1 MQTMWLV
8 LCTYASA
15 VTISV
20 SPIEKVLQL
29 LGDLQA
35 KVIKDGEGQQ
45 KIYEEFTDW
54 CKATAKET
62 QFELK
67 TEKSARER
75 FAAASEDASSVVTEL
90 TTKIEELT
98 SGIAEKEATLKKAT
112 ALRKKEH
119 ADFLDA
125 DKELG
130 ETISMLR
137 RALAILEKE
146 MGKGAFLQTAA
157 MAKVAAS
164 LETLVEASSLSTL
177 DKTKLQ
183 VLVETGEDSSEDQ
196 PEEKGESKGII
207 GTMEDMLEKS
217 EAQQSAGQKAEMEA
231 AHNFDLLKLSLEDGI
246 KAETKELA
254 ESKKEKAMGEETG
267 AEAAGNLERSK
278 KEIAADEIKLK
289 DLQHECMS
297 KAQEFEAAQIERNA
311 ELEALAAAKKILQEK
326 TGGAAE
332 RTYSFVQVA
341 AQSTAKAKAKGSRD
355 RIVSML
361 QELAKSNAQP
371 SLAQLAEA
379 VRSTMLTENDPFAKV
394 KTMIQEMLEKLL
406 KEAKEEADKKA
417 FCDKEMAE
425 TKVKMDEKETE
436 VDDLNTKLD
445 TADAKVAKLKQGISV
460 LEGELGKIASE
471 QKTATDMRNKE
482 KEEWAAAKADFEQ
495 GLEGVQM
502 ALEVLRDYYAEKDES
517 SDAALL
523 QSDMGS
529 QMSLAQTTVK
539 TGGASGIIG
548 MLEVAEADFSKML
561 AEGQADEDV
570 AQKEYDK
577 FTEDNKIAQTAKET
591 EVKYKQKD
599 MKETQAA
606 GQETSKD
613 LGVAQEEQS
622 AVLEYDE
629 KLKPQC
635 VSTPDPYEER
645 VKRREKEMAGLKEAM
660 QILEAE
666 SAPAFLSVRRA

>member
-35 KVIKDGEGQQ
+35 KVIKEGEGQQ
-45 KIYEEFTDW
+45 QIYEEFTDW
-54 CKATAKET
+54 CKDTAKET

-67 TEKSARER
+67 TERSAKER
-75 FAAASEDASSVVTEL
+75 FAAAEEDATSTVTEL

-98 SGIAEKEATLKKAT
+98 SAISEKEATLKKAT

-137 RALAILEKE
+137 RALAILQKE
-146 MGKGAFLQTAA
+146 MGKGALLQTAA
-157 MAKVAAS
+157 MAKVADS
-164 LETLVEASSLSTL
+164 LGALVEASSLNTL

-183 VLVETGEDSSEDQ
+183 VLLEAGEDDSQ
-196 PEEKGESKGII
+196 PEEKGQSKGII
-207 GTMEDMLEKS
+207 DTMEDMLEKS
-217 EAQQSAGQKAEMEA
+217 EEQQSAGQKAEMEA
-231 AHNFDLLKLSLEDGI
+231 AHHFDMLKLSLEDGI

-254 ESKKEKAMGEETG
+254 ESKKEKAMAEEKN

-278 KEIAADEIKLK
+278 KEIAADEVKLK

-297 KAQEFEAAQIERNA
+297 KAQEFEAAQIERNN

-326 TGGAAE
+326 TGGAAD

-341 AQSTAKAKAKGSRD
+341 AQSKMTAKAKGSRD

-361 QELAKSNAQP
+361 QDLAKSNAQP

-394 KTMIQEMLEKLL
+394 KGMIQEMLEKLL

-417 FCDKEMAE
+417 FCDKEMKD
-425 TKVKMDEKETE
+425 TKMKMDEKESE
-436 VDDLNTKLD
+436 VEDLTTALD
-445 TADAKVAKLKQGISV
+445 TSDAKIAKLKQGIAV

-482 KEEWAAAKADFEQ
+482 KTEWEAAKGDFEQ

-502 ALEVLRDYYAEKDES
+502 ALEVLRDYYAKKDDS
-517 SDAALL
+517 ADALL
-523 QSDMGS
+523 QSDIGS
-529 QMSLAQTTVK
+529 QMSLAQTTVQS
-539 TGGASGIIG
+539 GGAGGIIG

-561 AEGQADEDV
+561 AEGQADEDQ

-577 FTEDNKIAQTAKET
+577 FTEDNKIAQAAKET

-599 MKETQAA
+599 MKETQAS
-606 GQETSKD
+606 GEETSKD

-645 VKRREKEMAGLKEAM
+645 VKRREKEVAGLKEAL

>member
-35 KVIKDGEGQQ
+35 KVIKEGEGQQ
-45 KIYEEFTDW
+45 QIYEEFTDW
-54 CKATAKET
+54 CKDTAKET

-67 TEKSARER
+67 TERSAKER
-75 FAAASEDASSVVTEL
+75 FAAAEEDATSTVTEL

-98 SGIAEKEATLKKAT
+98 SAISEKEATLKKAT

-137 RALAILEKE
+137 RALAILQKE
-146 MGKGAFLQTAA
+146 MGKGALLQTAA
-157 MAKVAAS
+157 MAKVADS
-164 LETLVEASSLSTL
+164 LGALVEASSLNTL

-183 VLVETGEDSSEDQ
+183 VLLEAGEDDSQ
-196 PEEKGESKGII
+196 PEEKGQSKGII
-207 GTMEDMLEKS
+207 DTMEDMLEKS
-217 EAQQSAGQKAEMEA
+217 EEQQSAGQKAEMEA
-231 AHNFDLLKLSLEDGI
+231 AHHFDMLKLSLEDGI

-254 ESKKEKAMGEETG
+254 ESKKEKAMAEEKN

-278 KEIAADEIKLK
+278 KEIAADEVKLK

-297 KAQEFEAAQIERNA
+297 KAQEFEAAQIERNN

-326 TGGAAE
+326 TGGAAD

-341 AQSTAKAKAKGSRD
+341 AQSKMTAKAKGSRD

-361 QELAKSNAQP
+361 QDLAKSNAQP

-394 KTMIQEMLEKLL
+394 KGMIQEMLEKLL

-417 FCDKEMAE
+417 FCDKEMKD
-425 TKVKMDEKETE
+425 TKMKMDEKESE
-436 VDDLNTKLD
+436 VEDLTTALD
-445 TADAKVAKLKQGISV
+445 TSDAKIAKLKQGIAV

-482 KEEWAAAKADFEQ
+482 KAEWEAAKGDFEQ

-502 ALEVLRDYYAEKDES
+502 ALEVLRDYYAKKDDS
-517 SDAALL
+517 ADALL
-523 QSDMGS
+523 QSDIGS
-529 QMSLAQTTVK
+529 QMSLAQTTVQS
-539 TGGASGIIG
+539 GGAGGIIG

-561 AEGQADEDV
+561 AEGQADEDQ

-577 FTEDNKIAQTAKET
+577 FTEDNKIAQAAKET

-599 MKETQAA
+599 MKETQAS
-606 GQETSKD
+606 GEETSKD

-645 VKRREKEMAGLKEAM
+645 VKRREKEVAGLKEAL

>member
-1 MQTMWLV
+1 MQTMWAFV
-8 LCTYASA
+8 LCAYASA

-35 KVIKDGEGQQ
+35 KVIKEGEGQQ
-45 KIYEEFTDW
+45 QIYEEFTDW
-54 CKATAKET
+54 CKDTAKET

-67 TEKSARER
+67 TERSAKER
-75 FAAASEDASSVVTEL
+75 FAAAEEDATSTVTEL

-98 SGIAEKEATLKKAT
+98 SAISEKEATLKKAT

-137 RALAILEKE
+137 RALAILQKE
-146 MGKGAFLQTAA
+146 MGKGALLQTAA
-157 MAKVAAS
+157 MAKVADS
-164 LETLVEASSLSTL
+164 LGALVEASSLNTL

-183 VLVETGEDSSEDQ
+183 VLLEAGEDDSQ
-196 PEEKGESKGII
+196 PEEKGQSKGII
-207 GTMEDMLEKS
+207 DTMEDMLEKS
-217 EAQQSAGQKAEMEA
+217 EEQQSAGQKAEMEA
-231 AHNFDLLKLSLEDGI
+231 AHHFDMLKLSLEDGI

-254 ESKKEKAMGEETG
+254 ESKKEKAMAEEKN

-278 KEIAADEIKLK
+278 KEIAADEVKLK

-297 KAQEFEAAQIERNA
+297 KAQEFEAAQIERNN

-326 TGGAAE
+326 TGGAAD

-341 AQSTAKAKAKGSRD
+341 AQSKMTAKAKGSRD

-361 QELAKSNAQP
+361 QDLAKSNAQP

-394 KTMIQEMLEKLL
+394 KGMIQEMLEKLL

-417 FCDKEMAE
+417 FCDKEMKD
-425 TKVKMDEKETE
+425 TKMKMDEKESE
-436 VDDLNTKLD
+436 VEDLTTALD
-445 TADAKVAKLKQGISV
+445 TSDAKIAKLKQGIAV

-482 KEEWAAAKADFEQ
+482 KAEWEAAKGDFEQ

-502 ALEVLRDYYAEKDES
+502 ALEVLRDYYAKKDDS
-517 SDAALL
+517 ADALL
-523 QSDMGS
+523 QSDIGS
-529 QMSLAQTTVK
+529 QMSLAQTTVQS
-539 TGGASGIIG
+539 GGAGGIIG

-561 AEGQADEDV
+561 AEGQADEDQ

-577 FTEDNKIAQTAKET
+577 FTEDNKIAQAAKET

-599 MKETQAA
+599 MKETQAS
-606 GQETSKD
+606 GEETSKD

-645 VKRREKEMAGLKEAM
+645 VKRREKEVAGLKEAL

>member
-1 MQTMWLV
+1 MWLV

-35 KVIKDGEGQQ
+35 KVIKEGEGQQ
-45 KIYEEFTDW
+45 QIYEEFTDW
-54 CKATAKET
+54 CKDTAKET

-67 TEKSARER
+67 TERSAKER
-75 FAAASEDASSVVTEL
+75 FAAAEEDATSTVTEL

-98 SGIAEKEATLKKAT
+98 SAISEKEATLKKAT

-137 RALAILEKE
+137 RALAILQKE
-146 MGKGAFLQTAA
+146 MGKGALLQTAA
-157 MAKVAAS
+157 MTKVADS
-164 LETLVEASSLSTL
+164 LGALVEASSLSTL

-183 VLVETGEDSSEDQ
+183 VLLEAGEDD
-196 PEEKGESKGII
+196 
-207 GTMEDMLEKS
+207 
-217 EAQQSAGQKAEMEA
+217 AQEMEA
-231 AHNFDLLKLSLEDGI
+231 AHHFDMLKLSLEDGI
-246 KAETKELA
+246 TAETKELA
-254 ESKKEKAMGEETG
+254 ESKKEKAMAEEKN

-278 KEIAADEIKLK
+278 KEIAADEVKLK

-297 KAQEFEAAQIERNA
+297 KAQEFEAAQIERNN

-326 TGGAAE
+326 TGGAAD

-341 AQSTAKAKAKGSRD
+341 AQSKMTAKAKGSRD

-361 QELAKSNAQP
+361 QDLAKSNAQP

-394 KTMIQEMLEKLL
+394 KGMIQEMLEKLL

-417 FCDKEMAE
+417 FCDKEMKE
-425 TKVKMDEKETE
+425 TKMKMDEKASE
-436 VDDLNTKLD
+436 VEDLTTSLD
-445 TADAKVAKLKQGISV
+445 TSDAKIAKLKQGIAV

-471 QKTATDMRNKE
+471 QKTATEMRNKE
-482 KEEWAAAKADFEQ
+482 KTEWEAAKGDFEQ

-502 ALEVLRDYYAEKDES
+502 ALEVLRDYYAKKDDS
-517 SDAALL
+517 ADALL
-523 QSDMGS
+523 QSDIGS
-529 QMSLAQTTVK
+529 QMSLAQTTVQS
-539 TGGASGIIG
+539 GGASGIIG

-561 AEGQADEDV
+561 AEGQADEDQ
-570 AQKEYDK
+570 AQK
-577 FTEDNKIAQTAKET
+577 EDNKIAQAAKET

-599 MKETQAA
+599 MKETQAS
-606 GQETSKD
+606 GEETSKD

-645 VKRREKEMAGLKEAM
+645 VKRREKEVAGLKEAL

-666 SAPAFLSVRRA
+666 SAPAFP

>member
-1 MQTMWLV
+1 
-8 LCTYASA
+8 
-15 VTISV
+15 
-20 SPIEKVLQL
+20 
-29 LGDLQA
+29 
-35 KVIKDGEGQQ
+35 
-45 KIYEEFTDW
+45 
-54 CKATAKET
+54 
-62 QFELK
+62 
-67 TEKSARER
+67 
-75 FAAASEDASSVVTEL
+75 VTEL

-98 SGIAEKEATLKKAT
+98 SAISEKEATLKKAT

-137 RALAILEKE
+137 RALAVLEKE

-157 MAKVAAS
+157 MTKVAAS
-164 LETLVEASSLSTL
+164 LEALVEASALNTL

-183 VLVETGEDSSEDQ
+183 VLLETSEDDAQ
-196 PEEKGESKGII
+196 EPAEKGQSKGII
-207 GTMEDMLEKS
+207 ETMEDMLEKS
-217 EAQQSAGQKAEMEA
+217 ETQMGAGQKAEMEA
-231 AHNFDLLKLSLEDGI
+231 AHNFDMLKLSLEDGI

-254 ESKKEKAMGEETG
+254 ESKKEKAMSEEKS

-297 KAQEFEAAQIERNA
+297 KAQEYESAQMERNN

-341 AQSTAKAKAKGSRD
+341 AHTTMKATMKAKAQGSRD

-361 QELAKSNAQP
+361 QDLAKSNAQP

-379 VRSTMLTENDPFAKV
+379 VRSTMLTENDPFGKV
-394 KTMIQEMLEKLL
+394 KQMIQEMLEKLL

-417 FCDKEMAE
+417 FCDKEMKD
-425 TKVKMDEKETE
+425 TKMKMDEKETE
-436 VDDLNTKLD
+436 VDDLTTSLD
-445 TADAKVAKLKQGISV
+445 SSDAKIAKLKEGIAV

-482 KEEWAAAKADFEQ
+482 KAEWEAAKGDFEQ

-502 ALEVLRDYYAEKDES
+502 ALEVLRDYYAEKKDDDS
-517 SDAALL
+517 LL
-523 QSDMGS
+523 QSDIGS
-529 QMSLAQTTVK
+529 AMSLAQTTVK
-539 TGGASGIIG
+539 SGGASGIIG

-561 AEGQADEDV
+561 AEGQADEDQ
-570 AQKEYDK
+570 AQKEYEK
-577 FTEDNKIAQTAKET
+577 FTEDNRVAQAAKET

-599 MKETQAA
+599 MKETEAS

-645 VKRREKEMAGLKEAM
+645 VKRREKEVAGLKEAL
-660 QILEAE
+660 QILDAE

>member
-1 MQTMWLV
+1 MWLV

-35 KVIKDGEGQQ
+35 KVIKEGEGQQ
-45 KIYEEFTDW
+45 QIYEEFTDW
-54 CKATAKET
+54 CKDTAKET

-67 TEKSARER
+67 TERSAKER

-137 RALAILEKE
+137 RALAILQKE
-146 MGKGAFLQTAA
+146 MGKGALLQTAA
-157 MAKVAAS
+157 MTKVADS
-164 LETLVEASSLSTL
+164 LGALVEASSLSTL

-183 VLVETGEDSSEDQ
+183 VLLEAGEDDSQE
-196 PEEKGESKGII
+196 PEEKGQSKGII
-207 GTMEDMLEKS
+207 ETMEDMLEKS
-217 EAQQSAGQKAEMEA
+217 EEQQSAGQKAEMEA
-231 AHNFDLLKLSLEDGI
+231 AHHFDMLKLSLEDGI
-246 KAETKELA
+246 TAETKELA
-254 ESKKEKAMGEETG
+254 ESKKEKAMAEEKN

-278 KEIAADEIKLK
+278 KEIAADEVKLK

-297 KAQEFEAAQIERNA
+297 KAQEFEAAQIERNN

-326 TGGAAE
+326 TGGAAD

-341 AQSTAKAKAKGSRD
+341 AQSKMTAKAKGSRD

-361 QELAKSNAQP
+361 QDLAKSNAQP

-394 KTMIQEMLEKLL
+394 KGMIQEMLEKLL

-417 FCDKEMAE
+417 FCDKEMKE
-425 TKVKMDEKETE
+425 TKMKMDEKASE
-436 VDDLNTKLD
+436 VEDLTTSLD
-445 TADAKVAKLKQGISV
+445 TSDAKIAKLKQGIAV

-471 QKTATDMRNKE
+471 QKTATEMRNKD
-482 KEEWAAAKADFEQ
+482 KTEWEAAKGDFEQ

-502 ALEVLRDYYAEKDES
+502 ALEVLRDYYAKKDDS
-517 SDAALL
+517 ADALL
-523 QSDMGS
+523 QSDIGS
-529 QMSLAQTTVK
+529 QMSLAQTTVQS
-539 TGGASGIIG
+539 GGASGIIG

-561 AEGQADEDV
+561 AEGQADEDQ

-577 FTEDNKIAQTAKET
+577 FTEDNKIAQAAKET

-599 MKETQAA
+599 RRST
-606 GQETSKD
+606 TS
-613 LGVAQEEQS
+613 S
-622 AVLEYDE
+622 
-629 KLKPQC
+629 
-635 VSTPDPYEER
+635 
-645 VKRREKEMAGLKEAM
+645 RRTTR
-660 QILEAE
+660 
-666 SAPAFLSVRRA
+666 SRRPRRRR

>member
-1 MQTMWLV
+1 MWLV

-35 KVIKDGEGQQ
+35 KVIKEGEGQQ
-45 KIYEEFTDW
+45 QIYEEFTDW
-54 CKATAKET
+54 CKDTAKET

-67 TEKSARER
+67 TERSAKER
-75 FAAASEDASSVVTEL
+75 FAAAEEDATSTVTEL

-98 SGIAEKEATLKKAT
+98 SAISEKEATLKKAT

-137 RALAILEKE
+137 RALAILQKE
-146 MGKGAFLQTAA
+146 MGKGALLQTAA
-157 MAKVAAS
+157 MAKVADS
-164 LETLVEASSLSTL
+164 LGALVEASSLSTL

-183 VLVETGEDSSEDQ
+183 VLLEAGEDDAQE
-196 PEEKGESKGII
+196 PEEKGQSKGII
-207 GTMEDMLEKS
+207 ETMEDMLEKS
-217 EAQQSAGQKAEMEA
+217 EEQQSAGQKAEMEA
-231 AHNFDLLKLSLEDGI
+231 AHHFDMLKLSLEDGI
-246 KAETKELA
+246 TAETKELA
-254 ESKKEKAMGEETG
+254 ESKKEKAMAEEKN

-278 KEIAADEIKLK
+278 KEIAADEVKLK

-297 KAQEFEAAQIERNA
+297 KAQEFEAAQIERNN

-326 TGGAAE
+326 TGGAAD

-341 AQSTAKAKAKGSRD
+341 AQSKMTAKAKGSRD

-361 QELAKSNAQP
+361 QDLAKSNAQP

-394 KTMIQEMLEKLL
+394 KGMIQEMLEKLL

-417 FCDKEMAE
+417 FCDKEMKE
-425 TKVKMDEKETE
+425 TKMKMDEKASE
-436 VDDLNTKLD
+436 VEDLTTSLD
-445 TADAKVAKLKQGISV
+445 TSDAKIAKLKQGIAV

-471 QKTATDMRNKE
+471 QKTATEMRNKE
-482 KEEWAAAKADFEQ
+482 KTEWEAAKGDFEQ

-502 ALEVLRDYYAEKDES
+502 ALEVLRDYYAKKDDS
-517 SDAALL
+517 ADALL
-523 QSDMGS
+523 QSDIGS
-529 QMSLAQTTVK
+529 QMSLAQTTVQS
-539 TGGASGIIG
+539 GGASGIIG

-561 AEGQADEDV
+561 AEGQADEDQ
-570 AQKEYDK
+570 AQK
-577 FTEDNKIAQTAKET
+577 EDNKIAQAAKET

-599 MKETQAA
+599 MKETQAS
-606 GQETSKD
+606 GEETSKD

-645 VKRREKEMAGLKEAM
+645 VKRREKEVAGLKEAL

-666 SAPAFLSVRRA
+666 SAPAFP